1 MDKLLERHKLPKPTQ
16 EELGNLNS
24 IILIEESELKT
35 FSQRK
40 FLFAFLGMQP
50 RVLHTLGN
58 CCTAELH
65 PQIPQQRKFWGP
77 DFNGEFYQTF
87 REKKEY

>member
-40 FLFAFLGMQP
+40 FLFGFLEMQP

-65 PQIPQQRKFWGP
+65 TQIPNKENSEAQILMVNSTKHLG
-77 DFNGEFYQTF
+77 
-87 REKKEY
+87 KKEY